1 MHAVNFDTQVYYCLF
16 LVGNE
21 NMELCLDI
29 LCMNMTELLNQN
41 TIQLWYSAIL
51 LEQLSWIILSSAPW
65 FAFPGKLKES
75 DDVDS
80 NAGQSGFK
88 DQKAA
93 KEKSQSGSSHN
104 WNTLFLGPSV
114 VADLVADKYGVSKQD
129 VLTGDGQQSAAV
141 RLALGETQI
150 VAETR

>member
-1 MHAVNFDTQVYYCLF
+1 MYLKLISFC
-16 LVGNE
+16 
-21 NMELCLDI
+21 
-29 LCMNMTELLNQN
+29 
-41 TIQLWYSAIL
+41 S
-51 LEQLSWIILSSAPW
+51 
-65 FAFPGKLKES
+65 GKPKES

-80 NAGQSGFK
+80 NTTGGFK

-93 KEKSQSGSSHN
+93 KEKSQAGSSHN
-104 WNTLFLGPSV
+104 WNTLFLGSSV

-129 VLTGDGQQSAAV
+129 VLSGDGKQSVAV

>member
-1 MHAVNFDTQVYYCLF
+1 
-16 LVGNE
+16 
-21 NMELCLDI
+21 
-29 LCMNMTELLNQN
+29 MNMTQLLYQN
-41 TIQLWYSAIL
+41 TKQLWYSAIL
-51 LEQLSWIILSSAPW
+51 LEQLSWIILSSTPW